1 MATATQYADWIVRNK
16 DKKGTPEFETVAKA
30 YQLAKQQ
37 EAAAPEAAPEAEV
50 VAAERPSMRDVLR
63 QRLMGGEVFETPQR
77 EAAAITAGMTPEE
90 KTQAARTGLGTAA
103 GFAAG
108 PVIGAGLRAGSVL
121 VPAAQRF
128 VAPLIPAIESGG
140 IRTGLPTGASRAQQI
155 ALRATGGGVTGGA
168 AAAAL
173 EPEEAALGAAMGA
186 GLALAVPPLA
196 GVAGRATGW
205 LADLVSRRLPK
216 TEANQLINLTVR
228 GEMEQVRNAMLAN
241 PDAIPSRVA
250 ADLNYPTLSAL
261 LKKYEAADL
270 DNTASLIRQNE
281 LDKFVNDMTSLA
293 GGETATAARTARG
306 ARRKEIVE
314 EAGKLREEAFAKARR
329 TGDVMPLLEII
340 GSKARADAADAVDFV
355 RRMGPAID
363 RANEWSKTW
372 VASGGARPAGMP
384 RPPAKYT
391 YAAELADFAD
401 EKMGEAAARSLQ
413 AGGRARAAE
422 NTVQSMRDRGLT
434 PIRGADIQGS
444 LRRLLSDPEI
454 AENAQAR
461 AGVEG
466 VIDALGR
473 WTNDVGVV
481 TPEALYAIRKNAVTD
496 AVRKLM
502 PGADEK
508 SVQKFA
514 AGVISNISPKIDD
527 AIVRA
532 GGREW
537 PEYLAQFGRGMD
549 EIKRMAFFDELRVLA
564 EKGTPASK
572 KKLYNIIAGE
582 DPEFIE
588 EVFGSGR
595 FDVNQMVPEQRQLF
609 EDLLV
614 GLRADIKA
622 GAKAKEGAAALR
634 RAEEKVGGLRVRFPW
649 FSRFSSVGNETVR
662 AIESVLDEKTQD
674 ALVYAAQSGRNF
686 ADVLAAVPAKER
698 NAVLRIFQRPEEW
711 SNFVGQVAQAAQAQ
725 ATVEPMNALAPE
737 SQNALAQ

>member
-1 MATATQYADWIVRNK
+1 MPTYLIEGKKVKADQPLSDQEIDEIAASLRPTEPAAPTAEQPSMREVSEIPQRRGFLERFAGVGPSVGIVDPSIPSK
-16 DKKGTPEFETVAKA
+16 LTPE
-30 YQLAKQQ
+30 QQ
-37 EAAAPEAAPEAEV
+37 EELAREQLSLAAGFVAGPAIGASLRGVAAAAPATQRV
-50 VAAERPSMRDVLR
+50 V
-63 QRLMGGEVFETPQR
+63 T
-77 EAAAITAGMTPEE
+77 
-90 KTQAARTGLGTAA
+90 
-103 GFAAG
+103 
-108 PVIGAGLRAGSVL
+108 
-121 VPAAQRF
+121 
-128 VAPLIPAIESGG
+128 PLIPAIESAG
-140 IRTGLPTGASRAQQI
+140 IRTGLPTGTSRAQQI
-155 ALRATGGGVTGGA
+155 ALRAAGGGVTGGA
-168 AAAAL
+168 AGL
-173 EPEEAALGAAMGA
+173 PLNPEEAALSAGIGA
-186 GLALAVPPLA
+186 GLAVVSPALAS
-196 GVAGRATGW
+196 VAGRATGW

-261 LKKYEAADL
+261 LKKYEASDL

-281 LDKFVNDMTSLA
+281 LDRFVNDMTALA

-306 ARRKEIVE
+306 ARRQEIVE
-314 EAGKLREEAFAKARR
+314 ETGKLREEAFAKARR

-514 AGVISNISPKIDD
+514 AGVISNISPKIDA

-572 KKLYNIIAGE
+572 RKLYNIIAGE

-649 FSRFSSVGNETVR
+649 FSRFSSIGNETVR

-674 ALVYAAQSGRNF
+674 VLVYAAQSGRNF
-686 ADVLAAVPAKER
+686 ADVLATVPAKER

-711 SNFVGQVAQAAQAQ
+711 NNFVGQVAQAAQAQ

>member
-1 MATATQYADWIVRNK
+1 MEW
-16 DKKGTPEFETVAKA
+16 E
-30 YQLAKQQ
+30 
-37 EAAAPEAAPEAEV
+37 
-50 VAAERPSMRDVLR
+50 AAERVQKNNAGQYRALIEGEWVPVARAQKNAQGQYRVMREGAAEATPTAEQPSMRAVS
-63 QRLMGGEVFETPQR
+63 EIPQR
-77 EAAAITAGMTPEE
+77 RGFFERFAGVGPSAGIVDPSIPSKLTPAQQEE
-90 KTQAARTGLGTAA
+90 LAREQLSLAA
-103 GFAAG
+103 GFVAG
-108 PVIGAGLRAGSVL
+108 PAIGAGLRGVAAAA
-121 VPAAQRF
+121 PATQR
-128 VAPLIPAIESGG
+128 VVTPLIPAIESAG
-140 IRTGLPTGASRAQQI
+140 IRTGLPTGTSRAQQI

-168 AAAAL
+168 AGL
-173 EPEEAALGAAMGA
+173 PLNPEEAALGAGIGA
-186 GLALAVPPLA
+186 GLAVAFPPLA

-250 ADLNYPTLSAL
+250 ADLNYPTLSAM

-281 LDKFVNDMTSLA
+281 LDKFVNDMTALA
-293 GGETATAARTARG
+293 GGETATAAQTARG
-306 ARRKEIVE
+306 ARRKELVE
-314 EAGKLREEAFAKARR
+314 ETGKLREEAFAKARR

-340 GSKARADAADAVDFV
+340 GSKARADAADAVDLV
-355 RRMGPAID
+355 RRMGPAIS
-363 RANEWSKTW
+363 RAEEWAKNWS
-372 VASGGARPAGMP
+372 RLAGP
-384 RPPAKYT
+384 RFSEPGDLAALIPQRIEQ
-391 YAAELADFAD
+391 AAEA
-401 EKMGEAAARSLQ
+401 SLQ

-422 NTVQSMRDRGLT
+422 NTLQSMRDRGLT

-473 WTNDVGVV
+473 WTNEVGVV

-532 GGREW
+532 GGTEW
-537 PEYLAQFGRGMD
+537 PQYLAQFGRGMD
-549 EIKRMAFFDELRVLA
+549 EIRRMAFFDELRVLA

-572 KKLYNIIAGE
+572 RKLYNIIAGE

-609 EDLLV
+609 EDLLI

-649 FSRFSSVGNETVR
+649 FSRFSSIGNETVR

-686 ADVLAAVPAKER
+686 ADVLAAVPTKER

-711 SNFVGQVAQAAQAQ
+711 NNFVGQVAQAAQAQ

-737 SQNALAQ
+737 SQNALVP